1 MATTIFKNHRG
12 SYKKVNLTGVEN
24 LLGWWESIVKTDI
37 DNDGDIDFIVGNV
50 GSNNLYQPSDERPV
64 TIIAK
69 DFDNNGTI
77 DPVMFAYFKDSFLN
91 PEYKSFPVNFWGD
104 LNGQSP
110 IFRAK
115 YNTFKSYSKATIAN
129 LFNEDELK
137 GSTRLIGNY
146 DKSIIME
153 NLGNGSF
160 KYIPL
165 PTETQVSPINGMVKL
180 DYNNDQKE
188 DILLVGNNYGN
199 EVFIGRYDAFNGG
212 LLKNNGKGKY
222 EFIPTSES
230 GFLTPGD
237 AKSIITVNSVKSNYP
252 YFIASQNRDSIRVF
266 QKR

>member
-1 MATTIFKNHRG
+1 
-12 SYKKVNLTGVEN
+12 
-24 LLGWWESIVKTDI
+24 
-37 DNDGDIDFIVGNV
+37 
-50 GSNNLYQPSDERPV
+50 
-64 TIIAK
+64 
-69 DFDNNGTI
+69 
-77 DPVMFAYFKDSFLN
+77 
-91 PEYKSFPVNFWGD
+91 
-104 LNGQSP
+104 
-110 IFRAK
+110 
-115 YNTFKSYSKATIAN
+115 
-129 LFNEDELK
+129 
-137 GSTRLIGNY
+137 
-146 DKSIIME
+146 ME

-230 GFLTPGD
+230 GILVPGD
-237 AKSIITVNSVKSNYP
+237 AKSIITVNSAKSDYP